1 MNQTNPEHENLSKL
15 GEGGTHPNRTLETFP
30 NRNAERDYVVELK
43 TNEFTC
49 LCPKT
54 GQPDFAEIFIRY
66 VPDQKIVESKSLKLY
81 LWSFRDEGTFH
92 EHFANRLLDDLVE
105 ALDPR
110 WCRVEVDFNARGGIG
125 IIVSAE
131 HGTPTF
137 SCLCMSHKD
146 HSIGEIDV
154 SNDIPFTL
162 LEE

>member
-1 MNQTNPEHENLSKL
+1 MNQTNPEHENLTKL

-30 NRNAERDYVVELK
+30 NLNTERDYVVELK

-54 GQPDFAEIFIRY
+54 WQPDFAEIFIRY

-81 LWSFRDEGTFH
+81 LSTFRDEGTFH

-110 WCRVEVDFNARGGIG
+110 WCRVEVDFNARGGIV

-131 HGTPTF
+131 HGTPPPIAF
-137 SCLCMSHKD
+137 SWMLKKPL
-146 HSIGEIDV
+146 V
-154 SNDIPFTL
+154 
-162 LEE
+162 LEK